1 MKCVFESFSYE
12 TFNKCKQ
19 GSEILASRSI
29 SRTQVN
35 IYDGVFFTEIVN
47 GMKAVNVSQKSSI
60 VDIPQSGGIKFEDS
74 WRNHGGLF
82 WINKIFQ
89 NGQLC

>member
-1 MKCVFESFSYE
+1 MKYVFESFLYE

-60 VDIPQSGGIKFEDS
+60 VDIPLGSKHAS
-74 WRNHGGLF
+74 
-82 WINKIFQ
+82 
-89 NGQLC
+89 GQLFYFRAE